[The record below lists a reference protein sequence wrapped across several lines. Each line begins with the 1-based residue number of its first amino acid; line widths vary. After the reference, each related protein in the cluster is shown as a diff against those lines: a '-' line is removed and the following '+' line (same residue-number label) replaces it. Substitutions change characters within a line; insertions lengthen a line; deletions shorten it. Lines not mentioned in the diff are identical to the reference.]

1 MADERPDTAILL
13 AAIEFASRKHS
24 TQRRKNEETS
34 PYINHPIAVTHLLA
48 DTGGVSDLVTLMA
61 AVLHD
66 TIEDTETTPSELDEH
81 FGQTVRKVVE
91 EMTDDKTLDK
101 AVRKQLQIEH
111 APHLSRRAKAIKL
124 ADKIANVRDVMESPP
139 PDWPLARRI
148 EYLDW
153 TDKVVAG
160 CRGTND
166 ALEKLY
172 DEVLKKGRAML
183 RVDESERNAPPRAV
197 DRVPESKGS
206 SEVSRLTDRELRLTA
221 AVYALHGA
229 ARHLRETGS
238 LPARIGGLCSVIP
251 MRLVIE
257 ARGVDLELTEDERL
271 VYEAIIREGRLVGG
285 AVRVLDPKPKVG

>member
-1 MADERPDTAILL
+1 MSNERPDTALLL
-13 AAIEFASRKHS
+13 AAIEFAARKHS
-24 TQRRKNEETS
+24 TQRRKDEEAS

-48 DTGGVSDLVTLMA
+48 DTGGITDLVTLMA

-111 APHLSRRAKAIKL
+111 APHLSRRAKGIKL
-124 ADKIANVRDVMESPP
+124 ADKIANLRDVIESPP

-153 TDKVVAG
+153 TERVVAG

-172 DEVLKKGRAML
+172 DGVLKKGRAML
-183 RVDESERNAPPRAV
+183 RMDESEWNASRRAV
-197 DRVPESKGS
+197 VASLGRNGRV
-206 SEVSRLTDRELRLTA
+206 R
-221 AVYALHGA
+221 
-229 ARHLRETGS
+229 
-238 LPARIGGLCSVIP
+238 
-251 MRLVIE
+251 
-257 ARGVDLELTEDERL
+257 
-271 VYEAIIREGRLVGG
+271 
-285 AVRVLDPKPKVG
+285 